1 MSTGT
6 LEATP
11 AAVREAG
18 GCSAVEHR
26 GLTTKAA
33 SGTAGS
39 VVSFMKGLILA
50 GGAGT
55 RLRPITH
62 TSAKSLVPIA
72 NKPIIFYGIEDMV
85 AAGIKQIGITVGDT
99 ADDIEAAV
107 GDGSRWGAE
116 VTYIPQDAPRG
127 LAHCVLIARDFL
139 ADDDFVMLL
148 GDNMLEQGLKEF
160 VDAFEAARA
169 LGDDQPARAV
179 AAQILLAHVD
189 DPRQFGVAEIGPD
202 GEVVQLVEKPA
213 DPPSDLALVGVY
225 LFDPHV
231 HEAVATIAPSARG
244 ELEITDAIQWLVDQ
258 GHRVRHEVL
267 TGWWLD
273 TGKKD
278 PLLESNRLILEVL
291 EPRVDGTVDDASV
304 VSGRVV
310 IEPGAEV
317 VSSTITGPAIIGERT
332 RVVNS
337 TIGPCTS
344 IANDCEILDSE
355 LSNSV
360 VFEHCRLVSVPRV
373 VDSLIGKHV
382 EVVRSESTPQAT
394 RLMLGDHSHLELG

>member
-1 MSTGT
+1 
-6 LEATP
+6 
-11 AAVREAG
+11 
-18 GCSAVEHR
+18 
-26 GLTTKAA
+26 
-33 SGTAGS
+33 
-39 VVSFMKGLILA
+39 MKGLILA

-72 NKPIIFYGIEDMV
+72 NKPILFYGIEDMV
-85 AAGIKQIGITVGDT
+85 AAGIKEIGIIVGDT
-99 ADDIEAAV
+99 GDDIKAAV

-116 VTYIPQDAPRG
+116 VTYLPQEAPLG

-148 GDNMLEQGLKEF
+148 GDNMLEQGLQEF
-160 VDAFEAARA
+160 VDAFETARA
-169 LGDDQPARAV
+169 GGDEPGAPRLT
-179 AAQILLAHVD
+179 AQILLAHVD
-189 DPRQFGVAEIGPD
+189 DPRQFGVAAIGPD

-213 DPPSDLALVGVY
+213 EPPSDLALVGVY

-231 HEAVATIAPSARG
+231 HEAVAAIEPSARG

-278 PLLESNRLILEVL
+278 PLLESNRLILESL
-291 EPRVDGTVDDASV
+291 APRVDGVVDAASRLV
-304 VSGRVV
+304 GCV
-310 IEPGAEV
+310 IVEAGAEIV
-317 VSSTITGPAIIGERT
+317 ESTITGPVIIGEHT
-332 RVVNS
+332 RIVRS
-337 TIGPCTS
+337 TVGPWTS
-344 IANDCEILDSE
+344 IANDCQIVDTEIE
-355 LSNSV
+355 NSV
-360 VFEHCRLVSVPRV
+360 VFEHCRLTSVAHL

-382 EVVRSESTPQAT
+382 EVQRSTTAPPAT
-394 RLMLGDHSHLELG
+394 RLMLGDHSHVELA

>member
-1 MSTGT
+1 
-6 LEATP
+6 
-11 AAVREAG
+11 
-18 GCSAVEHR
+18 
-26 GLTTKAA
+26 
-33 SGTAGS
+33 
-39 VVSFMKGLILA
+39 MKGLILA

-72 NKPIIFYGIEDMV
+72 NKPILFYGIEDMV
-85 AAGIKQIGITVGDT
+85 AAGIKQIGIIVGDT
-99 ADDIEAAV
+99 RDDIEAAV

-116 VTYIPQDAPRG
+116 VTYIPQDAPLG
-127 LAHCVLIARDFL
+127 LAHCVLIAREFL
-139 ADDDFVMLL
+139 GEDDFVMLL

-160 VDAFEAARA
+160 VEAFEAARA
-169 LGDDQPARAV
+169 LGADRPGQGLT
-179 AAQILLAHVD
+179 AQILLAHVD
-189 DPRQFGVAEIGPD
+189 DPRQFGVAAIGPD

-278 PLLESNRLILEVL
+278 PLLESNRLILEAL
-291 EPRVDGTVDDASV
+291 DPRVDGTVDDASTI
-304 VSGRVV
+304 SGRVV
-310 IEPGAEV
+310 IEPGAEIV
-317 VSSTITGPAIIGERT
+317 NSTITGPAIIGERT

-337 TIGPCTS
+337 VIGPCTS
-344 IANDCEILDSE
+344 IAADCEILDSE
-355 LSNSV
+355 LANSV
-360 VFEHCRLVSVPRV
+360 VFEHCRVVSVPRV

-382 EVVRSESTPQAT
+382 EVVRSESAPQAT

>member
-1 MSTGT
+1 M
-6 LEATP
+6 
-11 AAVREAG
+11 
-18 GCSAVEHR
+18 
-26 GLTTKAA
+26 
-33 SGTAGS
+33 
-39 VVSFMKGLILA
+39 
-50 GGAGT
+50 
-55 RLRPITH
+55 
-62 TSAKSLVPIA
+62 
-72 NKPIIFYGIEDMV
+72 
-85 AAGIKQIGITVGDT
+85 
-99 ADDIEAAV
+99 
-107 GDGSRWGAE
+107 
-116 VTYIPQDAPRG
+116 
-127 LAHCVLIARDFL
+127 
-139 ADDDFVMLL
+139 
-148 GDNMLEQGLKEF
+148 
-160 VDAFEAARA
+160 
-169 LGDDQPARAV
+169 
-179 AAQILLAHVD
+179 
-189 DPRQFGVAEIGPD
+189 
-202 GEVVQLVEKPA
+202 VQLVEKPA

-317 VSSTITGPAIIGERT
+317 VNSTITGPAIIGERT